1 MLIMHIKDVLLVD
14 DEPVFLSALA
24 EGLKSLTGKRCNVI
38 TARNGKEAI
47 DILRTVMVDV
57 VVTDLE
63 MPVMSGLELAE
74 HLKMNHPDVA
84 VVVASAFIDANSE
97 LALRSLQV
105 DHFADKPLDLREL
118 THTIMSVRNLPPMDV
133 RPLGNELR
141 G

>member
-47 DILRTVMVDV
+47 DILKTVMVDV
-57 VVTDLE
+57 VVTDLH
-63 MPVMSGLELAE
+63 MPVMNGLELAE
-74 HLKMNHPDVA
+74 HLKMRYPDIA
-84 VVVASAFIDANSE
+84 VIVASAFMDANIE
-97 LALRSLQV
+97 LALRSLLV
-105 DHFADKPLDLREL
+105 DHLADKPLDLREL
-118 THTIMSVRNLPPMDV
+118 TYTIMAVKAHSSMAV
-133 RPLGNELR
+133 RPLGNEMR